1 MLSNFSS
8 KQEDKSRFV
17 LGRKMCKYIQ
27 GVQHNGLIYIYCE
40 MITTIG
46 STNIHLLLQTQYVEE
61 KGEKNKGK
69 IFSLWWGL
77 RFTNNNFSVCYPAVL
92 TIVICWT
99 LHSKIHFF
107 LITGSLYLLTTITH
121 LSHLLP
127 CASRNQQSVLSVS
140 LGFVCFIRFHI

>member
-17 LGRKMCKYIQ
+17 LGQKMCKYIQ

-61 KGEKNKGK
+61 KGEKIKEK
-69 IFSLWWGL
+69 YSPCDED
-77 RFTNNNFSVCYPAVL
+77 SD
-92 TIVICWT
+92 
-99 LHSKIHFF
+99 
-107 LITGSLYLLTTITH
+107 LLTTTFLCVI
-121 LSHLLP
+121 
-127 CASRNQQSVLSVS
+127 QQ
-140 LGFVCFIRFHI
+140 C